1 MLAAKTGV
9 GYLIYEGVSDQN
21 TARTVVGMIC
31 MGLMWLFIDN
41 VYLSRSSGRRSSAG
55 ASSSCPKSGAEGHV
69 PRGARRWS
77 SLAVA
82 AIPFLAVV
90 AGWLVAPHV
99 LEYPRYL
106 LPPVGDVWTRLLQ
119 MLRDGSL
126 ARHTGGS
133 LLRLAAGFVDR
144 QRPRHPAGHRDRA
157 SPGRGRDPAP
167 VLTFLQS
174 IAGIAWIPLAIVWF
188 GIGNGAVVFVIAN
201 IVFFSVIY
209 NTVIGVQ
216 TIPLVLRRAV
226 LASGGRGTQ
235 ILTELLLP
243 GALVQI
249 ILGLRTSVALGW
261 RALVASEMLAG
272 ASGLG
277 YLTIEAVQWYKTDVV
292 LLGMIVIGLLW
303 LLLDRLL
310 FVPLERAHRR
320 TVGHAPAVDHESVPD
335 TSRKPSASGLS
346 WEAPAWLDS
355 IPRGWACALRLGSPM
370 RSPCRR

>member
-1 MLAAKTGV
+1 MAQMPRA
-9 GYLIYEGVSDQN
+9 
-21 TARTVVGMIC
+21 
-31 MGLMWLFIDN
+31 
-41 VYLSRSSGRRSSAG
+41 
-55 ASSSCPKSGAEGHV
+55 V
-69 PRGARRWS
+69 PRWS
-77 SLAVA
+77 SVALAS
-82 AIPFLAVV
+82 IPFLAVG
-90 AGWLVAPHV
+90 AGWLVIPHA

-106 LPPVGDVWTRLLQ
+106 LPPIGDVWTRFLQ
-119 MLRDGSL
+119 MLSDGSL
-126 ARHTGGS
+126 ARHTGRS
-133 LLRLAAGFVDR
+133 LLRLAAGFV
-144 QRPRHPAGHRDRA
+144 AGNALAIPLGIAIALR
-157 SPGRGRDPAP
+157 RGVAETVRP

-188 GIGNGAVVFVIAN
+188 GIGNGAVIFVIAN

-310 FVPLERAHRR
+310 FVPLERA
-320 TVGHAPAVDHESVPD
+320 TVARWGMLQ
-335 TSRKPSASGLS
+335 R
-346 WEAPAWLDS
+346 
-355 IPRGWACALRLGSPM
+355 
-370 RSPCRR
+370 